1 MLGADTKETAFGR
14 KDWSEGKSKIR
25 TTNIGDMLITDEEI
39 TELFFEG
46 KREFLDYFFTIG
58 NLKPVLTTS
67 KKSPSYIL
75 REVISTVKKIY
86 KEIN

>member
-1 MLGADTKETAFGR
+1 MLRADTKETAFGQ
-14 KDWSEGKSKIR
+14 KDCAEGKSKIR

-46 KREFLDYFFTIG
+46 KREFIDYFFTVG
-58 NLKPVLTTS
+58 NLKPIFTTS
-67 KKSPSYIL
+67 KNSPSYIL

-86 KEIN
+86 KDEN

>member
-1 MLGADTKETAFGR
+1 MLRADSKQTAFGR
-14 KDWSEGKSKIR
+14 KDWSEGKLKIR

-46 KREFLDYFFTIG
+46 KREFLDYFFTVG
-58 NLKPVLTTS
+58 NLKPIFTTS
-67 KKSPSYIL
+67 KNSPSYIL